1 MLIFHLPDRKCS
13 FQFLNDYIIQE
24 FPYLTGMGI
33 LNLIYKDMNIFLFI
47 SGTRNLIGD
56 QVEEEKDEGKKLV
69 VRMLCL
75 AMAASMIGTMVPTSL
90 YPVVAHAETAGQ
102 EASTAKAVLEDGI
115 RDKWTQDNLMGFD
128 SVCKVEDGW
137 LHLRSSVDNGN
148 NPGTKPAMFV
158 NSKEFNFNE
167 AGYFDFTLKPA
178 NGDGRFWCISR
189 I

>member
-1 MLIFHLPDRKCS
+1 MR
-13 FQFLNDYIIQE
+13 
-24 FPYLTGMGI
+24 
-33 LNLIYKDMNIFLFI
+33 
-47 SGTRNLIGD
+47 
-56 QVEEEKDEGKKLV
+56 KKLV

-137 LHLRSSVDNGN
+137 LHLKSSVDNGN
-148 NPGTKPAMFV
+148 NPGSKPSMFV
-158 NSKEFNFNE
+158 NSKEIDFNK
-167 AGYFDFTLKPA
+167 AGYIDFTIKPA
-178 NGDGRFWCISR
+178 N
-189 I
+189 